1 MNEKLVFKKSFF
13 IFLIGFI
20 VFSII
25 GLMMK
30 SFSYSLGFL
39 LGYLFNLAI
48 FYVIIITSD
57 MILNLKRST
66 SLIILLNI
74 VKLAILF
81 YIVRPYV
88 YIKKSY
94 ANEKDLERAKNL
106 LKKIENEVS
115 NFKKSNNIK

>member
-20 VFSII
+20 VFLII

-30 SFSYSLGFL
+30 SISYSLGFL

-74 VKLAILF
+74 VKLAIYAIGFLIAIFIPKLF
-81 YIVRPYV
+81 NLMGVLFGYIVIKITI
-88 YIKKSY
+88 YIVSY
-94 ANEKDLERAKNL
+94 QMKGVKG
-106 LKKIENEVS
+106 
-115 NFKKSNNIK
+115 

>member
-30 SFSYSLGFL
+30 SISYSLGFL

-66 SLIILLNI
+66 SFIKYSQTCNLCDWFFNCY
-74 VKLAILF
+74 F
-81 YIVRPYV
+81 YSKMV
-88 YIKKSY
+88 
-94 ANEKDLERAKNL
+94 
-106 LKKIENEVS
+106 
-115 NFKKSNNIK
+115 

>member
-48 FYVIIITSD
+48 FSD

-74 VKLAILF
+74 VKLAIYAIGFLIAIFIPKWFNLMGVLF
-81 YIVRPYV
+81 GYMVIKITIYIV
-88 YIKKSY
+88 SY
-94 ANEKDLERAKNL
+94 QMKGVKG
-106 LKKIENEVS
+106 
-115 NFKKSNNIK
+115 